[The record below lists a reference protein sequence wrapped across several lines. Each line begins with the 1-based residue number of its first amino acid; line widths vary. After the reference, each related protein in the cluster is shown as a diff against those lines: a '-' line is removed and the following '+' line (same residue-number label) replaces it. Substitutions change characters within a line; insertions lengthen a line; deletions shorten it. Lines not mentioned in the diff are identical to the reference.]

1 LKLAN
6 KIKAFFD
13 EIEKVWEAIPGY
25 VKVFLYSTVSA
36 IVGLYFSH
44 QLSYD
49 AVFAIV
55 LTNLGLYGVPRI
67 ANRQVRK
74 IK

>member
-1 LKLAN
+1 MAD

-36 IVGLYFSH
+36 IVGLYFARE
-44 QLSYD
+44 LSLEP
-49 AVFAIV
+49 VLAIV